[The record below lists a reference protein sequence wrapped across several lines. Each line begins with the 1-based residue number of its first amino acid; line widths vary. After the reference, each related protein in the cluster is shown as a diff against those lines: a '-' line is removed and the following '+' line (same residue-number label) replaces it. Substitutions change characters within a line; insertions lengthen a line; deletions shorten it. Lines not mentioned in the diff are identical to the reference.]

1 MKFLKILFIIL
12 FAATAFSSDIFPQI
26 QRGTH
31 TARRVG
37 VMRGNQVRTV
47 FTNYGAIGQP
57 GSQGPMVA
65 WKYDN
70 NGYVGDISPIVG
82 VRLPIKDYL
91 VNGFKDG
98 KPDTLFQVITC
109 PIDRPGGA
117 NKSPDGST
125 DWTFEPIPGFFNPNL
140 RELGK
145 GVAISNQPETWP
157 KYWPDHPD
165 WLDKNG
171 NVQWDGYFGRG
182 ELNAD
187 QETYFMMDD
196 QADEK
201 MYMLHGF
208 LPDSTDPS
216 RKGQALQ
223 VSARALQWANFR
235 AQDVIFWLYDVK
247 NVGTSI
253 YDQTAFGLVVG
264 TYVGGAGDEWNDDAS
279 YFDIRQSM
287 TYSWDFDHYIRPTA
301 NPKWMPN
308 PSAVGYLGYAFLES
322 PGNPYD
328 GIDNDGDNSSYTVDA
343 PYYTASDFDP
353 HTVKAGDKLVV
364 IDKYT
369 YKRKVFTMPAHDT
382 SVVSM
387 GVTFNLVPDSTV
399 LSEGDLKPGTSTVNP
414 NAYDGID
421 NNLNGI
427 IDENYQL
434 DYRLFKQTSK
444 GLVLIDSLNPIQH
457 KDFIHGKGLTDP
469 MIDEARDDGIDNDRS
484 WDLTYDDI
492 GIDGVMDT
500 YDFGEGDGKPT
511 SGWQKPGVLPTDPAN
526 KQNIFGLVDSDEPG
540 EPNIDKTDVHES
552 DQIGMTSFYYFVPSS
567 DIDMSNQNDMWRRL
581 QPGRFD
587 VPEAVVNNRTIRGE
601 DGDFIFGSGY
611 FPLLP
616 GETERFSLALVFGDD
631 FSGVFRNK
639 KIAQIIYDANY
650 NFPKPPDKPTLT
662 AVPGDH
668 KVTLYWDKIAEKTFD
683 KVLQKRDFEGYKIYK
698 STDPDFSDIKTISD
712 GYGQL
717 VDYKPLA
724 QFDVADGITG
734 FFYSDPLLY
743 QLSSGKPFYFGED
756 TGIKNSYVDYDVING
771 KTYYYAV
778 CAYNTGDAARSI
790 YPSENTK
797 LVSLDASGKVSLD
810 INTAMVTPNAPIAG
824 YVPPASG
831 VPLSRVAG
839 ASTLTPGVQVI
850 DPTKVK
856 TTTYFVTFNDSLVQG
871 IPIAYSYNVVDS
883 TSGDTLL
890 ANDKAMLN
898 TNGDVFDGM
907 SLSINTAYQVL
918 DSLRLDTTKSG
929 WNNQYSNNL
938 KYTISQFHYGDISGI
953 RYPYDYLFVFHNN
966 FSDTSSTLT
975 GIFGSSS
982 KLQAKPTNFSVYDVT
997 DRSHPVKIQYA
1008 FIDRPGALQDTLS
1021 NFDVVYLSNS
1031 NGTKLAWGI
1040 TFQGDSARIPAESDS
1055 LLLTFQKPFS
1065 SGDKFIYRS
1074 TGTGFNADAAGKQM
1088 NMIRAVPNPYVV
1100 SNMFERPLP
1109 AQERGRGERVIDF
1122 INLPPNSKISIYT
1135 SSGELV
1141 RTIYHD
1147 GNYQTGSATWDLRS
1161 KEGLDVAF
1169 GVYFYVVEAPG
1180 IKEKKFGKLA
1190 IIK

>member
-1 MKFLKILFIIL
+1 MKVSKIFISALLVVLIS
-12 FAATAFSSDIFPQI
+12 AIQIFSQI

-57 GSQGPMVA
+57 GNQGPMVA

-70 NGYVGDISPIVG
+70 NGYVGDISPLVG

-91 VNGFKDG
+91 VNGVKDG
-98 KPDTLFQVITC
+98 KPDTLVQVVVC
-109 PIDRPGGA
+109 PIDRPGGG

-125 DWTFEPIPGFFNPNL
+125 DWTFEPIPGFFNPDL

-157 KYWPDHPD
+157 SYWPDHPD
-165 WLDKNG
+165 WLDDKG
-171 NVQWDGYFGRG
+171 KVQWNGYFGRG

-223 VSARALQWANFR
+223 VSVRALQWANFL
-235 AQDVIFWLYDVK
+235 AQDVIFWLYDIK

-253 YDQTAFGLVVG
+253 YDQTAFGLLVG

-279 YFDIRQSM
+279 FFDIRQSM

-301 NPKWMPN
+301 NPKWLPN

-322 PGNPYD
+322 PGDPYD

-343 PYYTASDFDP
+343 PYFTTSDFDP
-353 HTVKAGDKLVV
+353 HTVKAGDRLVV

-369 YKRKVFTMPAHDT
+369 YKRTPFTMPNHDT

-399 LSEGDLKPGTSTVNP
+399 LSEGNLAPGTSTVNP

-434 DYRLFKQTSK
+434 DYRLFKQTPK
-444 GLVLIDSLNPIQH
+444 GLVLIDSLNPVQH

-469 MIDEARDDGIDNDRS
+469 MIDEARDDGIDNDRTWEGS
-484 WDLTYDDI
+484 SDDV
-492 GIDGVMDT
+492 GIDGVADT
-500 YDFGEGDGKPT
+500 HDYGEYDGKPT
-511 SGWQKPGVLPTDPAN
+511 SGFQKPGVIPTSPSN
-526 KQNIFGLVDSDEPG
+526 KQNIFGLLDSGEPG

-567 DIDMSNQNDMWRRL
+567 DINMSDQNDMWRRM

-587 VPEAVVNNRTIRGE
+587 VPEAVVNNTTIRGE
-601 DGDFIFGSGY
+601 DGDFIFGAGY

-616 GETERFSLALVFGDD
+616 NETERFSLALVFGDD
-631 FSGVFRNK
+631 FAGVFRNK

-668 KVTLYWDKIAEKTFD
+668 KVTLYWDKIAEKTYD
-683 KVLQKRDFEGYKIYK
+683 KALKKKDFEGYKIYK
-698 STDPDFSDIKTISD
+698 STDPDFSDVKTVSN
-712 GYGQL
+712 GYGEL
-717 VDYKPLA
+717 VDYKPLI
-724 QFDVADGITG
+724 QYDIVDGITG
-734 FFYSDPLLY
+734 FFNSDPLLY
-743 QLSSGKPFYFGED
+743 QLSSGKPFYLGTD
-756 TGIKNSYVDYDVING
+756 TGIKNTYIDYDVING

-778 CAYNTGDAARSI
+778 CAYNTGDQTKSI

-797 LVSLDASGKVSLD
+797 LISLDASGKVTLD
-810 INTAMVTPNAPIAG
+810 INTAMVTPNAPVAG
-824 YVPPASG
+824 YVPPENG
-831 VPLSRVAG
+831 TLLTRVNG
-839 ASTLTPGVQVI
+839 ASTSIPSVQVI
-850 DPTKVK
+850 DPTKLK
-856 TTTYFVTFNDSLVQG
+856 NTTYYVSFDDSLIQG
-871 IPIAYSYNVVDS
+871 VPVAYAYNVVDS
-883 TSGDTLL
+883 TTGDTVQS
-890 ANDKAMLN
+890 KN
-898 TNGDVFDGM
+898 TNMLAANGDIFNGI
-907 SLSINTAYQVL
+907 SLSINNVYQVL
-918 DSLRLDTTKSG
+918 DSLRLDTTQSG
-929 WNNQYSNNL
+929 WNNNLLSNL
-938 KYTISQFHYGDISGI
+938 SYTISQFHYGSINGI
-953 RYPYDYLFVFHNN
+953 RYPNDYLLVFHN
-966 FSDTSSTLT
+966 SYTDTSSTLQK
-975 GIFGSSS
+975 IFGNNSPLKS
-982 KLQAKPTNFSVYDVT
+982 KPTNFSVYDIT
-997 DRSHPVKIQYA
+997 DRNNPIKIQYA
-1008 FIDRPGALQDTLS
+1008 YIDKPGNLQDTLS
-1021 NFDVVYLSNS
+1021 NFDVVYLSNAD
-1031 NGTKLAWGI
+1031 GTKLSWGI
-1040 TFQGDSARIPAESDS
+1040 TFQGTNVHYPTEDDT

-1065 SGDKFIYRS
+1065 SKDKFVYRS
-1074 TGTGFNADAAGKQM
+1074 TSTQYNKDAASTEM
-1088 NMIRAVPNPYVV
+1088 NLIRAVPNPYVV
-1100 SNMFERPLP
+1100 SNMFEKPLP
-1109 AQERGRGERVIDF
+1109 AQERGRGARVIDF

-1135 SSGELV
+1135 SAGELV
-1141 RTIYHD
+1141 RTIYQD
-1147 GNYQTGSATWDLRS
+1147 GNYQTGSTTWDLRS

-1180 IKEKKFGKLA
+1180 IKDKKFGKLA